1 MPNHKNIAMSEQI
14 KMPLSNKERMNL
26 PAMEMPLRDAWER
39 VQCFDEVP
47 LGYTEDQAYAEA
59 MRCLQ
64 CKKPHC
70 VEACPVGI
78 DIPAFI
84 KLIEQGN
91 PAGAARKIRET
102 NFLPA
107 ACGRVCPQD
116 KQCQA
121 VCVVGRRNQPVGI
134 GGLERYAADYER
146 EHGTRKPPKMQ
157 PDTGK
162 KVAIIGSGPAGLS
175 AAYELRVKG
184 HDVIVFEA
192 FHRAGGGM
200 VYGIPRFRLP
210 LEIIDEDIAYLESL
224 GVQFIYNMVIGNI
237 LSLDDLLEEEG
248 FDAVFIG
255 TGAGLPNML
264 NIPGVNANGVYSA
277 NEYLTRINL
286 MEADK
291 FPDYSTPL
299 FHGKKV
305 GVIGAGNTAMDVLRT
320 AKRLGSE
327 VTCYYRRSENEAP
340 ARSEELEHAQQEFL
354 NWHWL
359 SNPVEF
365 IVDENNFIKQIKCE
379 KMELSEPDESGRRSP
394 KPTGEFFI
402 EDCDTVVMSLGCSV
416 NPIIPSTDK
425 EVRINKWGVILVD
438 EETCQTSKKGVFAG
452 GDAITGGSTVILA
465 MGQAKKAAYSID
477 KYLRGELEEEP
488 SVPTDPDYYVKDW
501 SMNGNGKKDKAK
513 AKA

>member
-1 MPNHKNIAMSEQI
+1 MSESI
-14 KMPLSNKERMNL
+14 KRTLSNKERINL
-26 PAMEMPLRDAWER
+26 PHQKMLLQDAALRISN
-39 VQCFDEVP
+39 FDEVP
-47 LGYTEDQAYAEA
+47 LGYTDQQALDEA
-59 MRCLQ
+59 QRCLQ
-64 CKKPHC
+64 CKKPNC

-78 DIPAFI
+78 DIPGFI
-84 KLIEQGN
+84 KLIEQGH
-91 PAGAARKIRET
+91 PAEAAQKIRET

-121 VCVVGRRNQPVGI
+121 VCVVGRKNHPVGI
-134 GGLERYAADYER
+134 GDLERYVADYER
-146 EHGTRKPPKMQ
+146 THNTITPPMMVS
-157 PDTGK
+157 DTGK

-175 AAYELRVKG
+175 AAYELRIKG
-184 HDVIVFEA
+184 HEVVVFEA
-192 FHRAGGGM
+192 FHRAGGVM

-210 LEIIDEDIAYLESL
+210 IEIIDEDIAYLENL
-224 GVQFIYNMVIGNI
+224 GVQFVYNMVIGNI

-248 FDAVFIG
+248 FNAVFIG
-255 TGAGLPNML
+255 TGAGLPQML
-264 NIPGVNANGVYSA
+264 DISGSNANGVYSA

-291 FPDYSTPL
+291 FPTFSTPL
-299 FHGKKV
+299 YQGKKV
-305 GVIGAGNTAMDVLRT
+305 AVIGAGNTAMDVLRT

-340 ARSEELEHAQQEFL
+340 ARTEELKHAKQEAI

-365 IVDENNFIKQIKCE
+365 IVDENNFVKQIKCE

-394 KPTGEFFI
+394 QPTGEFFI

-425 EVRINKWGVILVD
+425 AVRINKWGVILVD

-452 GDAITGGSTVILA
+452 GDSITGGSTVILA
-465 MGQAKKAAYSID
+465 MGQAKLAAAAIN
-477 KYLRGELEEEP
+477 KYLKGELTEEP
-488 SVPTDPDYYVKDW
+488 RVPTDPNYYVKDW
-501 SMNGNGKKDKAK
+501 QLGNGQSKNGKEVLI
-513 AKA
+513 